1 MRNFAKLQKSS
12 KLHKNAALI
21 YMQFI
26 SIFMQRNT
34 IFWGQAQH
42 KTQHRNKKCCATD
55 FKGFFKRNKRNM
67 TASEE
72 AQHNPPLP
80 PLGGRGFVAPEPLRF
95 LFTFSA
101 YAARWQNCKFLQKRC
116 GGLSEVPVVTQT
128 GGSNQLSKI
137 FNSKS

>member
-1 MRNFAKLQKSS
+1 MRNFAKLQKSA
-12 KLHKNAALI
+12 KLHKNAILI
-21 YMQFI
+21 YMQSI

-101 YAARWQNCKFLQKRC
+101 YAVRCQNRKFLQKRC
-116 GGLSEVPVVTQT
+116 GR
-128 GGSNQLSKI
+128 
-137 FNSKS
+137 